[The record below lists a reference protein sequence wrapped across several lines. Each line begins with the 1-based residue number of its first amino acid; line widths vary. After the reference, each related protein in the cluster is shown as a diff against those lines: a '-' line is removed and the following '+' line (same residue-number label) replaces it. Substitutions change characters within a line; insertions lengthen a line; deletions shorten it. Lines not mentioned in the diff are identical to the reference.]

1 MGKKTKVGGQAV
13 IEGVMMR
20 GPKKYAVAIKKYNG
34 NVILDKGE
42 IKSIKD
48 KVKILNLFVLRGIIA
63 FFESLV
69 LGMKT
74 LIFSADYFD
83 MEEKSVEDKF
93 VVSKEEEITVENRAK
108 IDRDTSIAKIVTEIN
123 RNIFNI
129 LMDHPERKLACYGTL
144 VDSCYISGMQSENG
158 KVSGYIDYDTDGI
171 AYFTYE
177 SNTGTVDVKLYSCT
191 HAIDF
196 RDMDNYEGDA
206 YDRIC
211 IPVNCA
217 GSVQIANIY
226 ERKYSYE

>member
-1 MGKKTKVGGQAV
+1 MDNTLSKQLLLSILGLAILIVAIVGV
-13 IEGVMMR
+13 S
-20 GPKKYAVAIKKYNG
+20 YAVLVEPNS
-34 NVILDKGE
+34 NLN
-42 IKSIKD
+42 SKD
-48 KVKILNLFVLRGIIA
+48 
-63 FFESLV
+63 
-69 LGMKT
+69 
-74 LIFSADYFD
+74 
-83 MEEKSVEDKF
+83 
-93 VVSKEEEITVENRAK
+93 
-108 IDRDTSIAKIVTEIN
+108 IV
-123 RNIFNI
+123 
-129 LMDHPERKLACYGTL
+129 
-144 VDSCYISGMQSENG
+144 
-158 KVSGYIDYDTDGI
+158 YIDYDTDGI